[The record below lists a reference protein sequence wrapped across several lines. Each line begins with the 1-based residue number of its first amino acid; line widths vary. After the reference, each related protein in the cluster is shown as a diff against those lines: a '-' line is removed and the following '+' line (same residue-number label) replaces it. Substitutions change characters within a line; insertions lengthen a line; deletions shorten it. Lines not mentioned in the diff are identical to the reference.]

1 MKSLLLIP
9 MLAGALHAA
18 DDFSKGNDAFES
30 GDFPAAITNY
40 QAQLETGL
48 TSPALHF
55 NLAHASYEAGQ
66 LGRSIFH
73 YRRALALAPRDG
85 GAQHNLGRVRDEV
98 HNGTPPKA
106 GFWRR
111 LTGYFTINEWT
122 VAAAALLTAWWL
134 WLAAINWRPQW
145 RKRGAVVR
153 PIVGTVALVLAALA
167 IVSWRLETDRPWA
180 VVVQKEVSVRYGPV
194 AASPEHFK
202 WFDGAELRVRDTH
215 TANGAKWILARD
227 PTGRQ
232 GWLPVSAVLRPGG

>member
-9 MLAGALHAA
+9 MIAGALHAA

-73 YRRALALAPRDG
+73 YRRALTLAPRDG

-167 IVSWRLETDRPWA
+167 IVSWRLKTDRPWA

-215 TANGAKWILARD
+215 TANGAEWILARD

>member
-9 MLAGALHAA
+9 MLVGALHAA

-55 NLAHASYEAGQ
+55 NLAHASYVAGQ

-215 TANGAKWILARD
+215 TANGAEWILARD

>member
-9 MLAGALHAA
+9 MLAGVLHAA

-30 GDFPAAITNY
+30 GDFPAAITSY

-73 YRRALALAPRDG
+73 YRRALTLAPRDG

-167 IVSWRLETDRPWA
+167 IVSWRLKTDRPWA

-215 TANGAKWILARD
+215 TANGAEWILARD